1 MNLVEG
7 RIREKSHISI
17 SLNADV
23 SVIWLL
29 SRGDF
34 SQTKFKEVRM
44 REIFAGIVRDRGRVE
59 GKSEENLEMGTLMC
73 AGAATHPSTHSV
85 SI

>member
-7 RIREKSHISI
+7 RIRKKSHISI
-17 SLNADV
+17 SLNADF

-29 SRGDF
+29 LRGKF

-59 GKSEENLEMGTLMC
+59 GKSEENLETGTLMC
-73 AGAATHPSTHSV
+73 AGAATHPSIHSI